1 VILPFSCPIQFSYT
15 ESLPVYLGR
24 SLDLLW
30 VVLGQL
36 RLRSFLVLACTCSQ
50 SLQFPQANCRNLNPY
65 TCHLGVVSPSFLCL
79 CSPWLSTLFL
89 SLPLLISLS
98 PVSVLCPDTG
108 GVKVA
113 ANKGSFVLGRR
124 RGTADTTEVLEE
136 CSLRLVPARGC
147 SSLRLVMHFSRGVSL
162 RFMKPLAELIHS
174 DSQGDMGSSTWPLT
188 A

>member
-1 VILPFSCPIQFSYT
+1 MQPLAFHLVFESASAYKSVSSVCPLP
-15 ESLPVYLGR
+15 R
-24 SLDLLW
+24 H
-30 VVLGQL
+30 
-36 RLRSFLVLACTCSQ
+36 R
-50 SLQFPQANCRNLNPY
+50 
-65 TCHLGVVSPSFLCL
+65 
-79 CSPWLSTLFL
+79 
-89 SLPLLISLS
+89 
-98 PVSVLCPDTG
+98 